1 MNFLSKTLSMAAVLA
16 ATAVFSVSANAQV
29 QQPIQLTLKHV
40 RGTLERLD
48 QQQGVVVVSGS
59 AYPMSSTVR
68 VLDKDARTQPL
79 SAARPGTRVLV
90 VLQNGK
96 VDFVMV
102 NPGAGDFLEGPGR

>member
-1 MNFLSKTLSMAAVLA
+1 MNYLSKCLSLSAALLTV
-16 ATAVFSVSANAQV
+16 TVFSLNVNAQSQDPV
-29 QQPIQLTLKHV
+29 QLKLQHV

-48 QQQGVVVVSGS
+48 QRQGVVVVSGS
-59 AYPMSSTVR
+59 VYPMSSTVR

-79 SAARPGTRVLV
+79 SVARPGTRVLV